1 MPVYDENSMLAMWP
15 VYRKSNKTLIEWPE
29 KTSWTNMLDLV
40 WNKNALHEPDSK
52 DSQTAWRQEWT
63 YHASV
68 SGGNKF
74 TGSGLIKFTKKGYL
88 IRSQLSL
95 ILALPL
101 SHFTCLMLKSM
112 LSTLRWLLLVC
123 LGIFFI
129 SCLFLGGI
137 GYLKLQTTMLCF
149 PQLSSYPHCMERMSL
164 TV

>member
-1 MPVYDENSMLAMWP
+1 MCP
-15 VYRKSNKTLIEWPE
+15 VYREINKILIEWPE

-40 WNKNALHEPDSK
+40 WNKNAFHELNSK
-52 DSQTAWRQEWT
+52 DNQTAWRQEWT

-74 TGSGLIKFTKKGYL
+74 TGSGLIKFTKNDYL

-101 SHFTCLMLKSM
+101 SHFACLMLKCM
-112 LSTLRWLLLVC
+112 LSTLRWFLLVC

-129 SCLFLGGI
+129 SCPFLGG
-137 GYLKLQTTMLCF
+137 GVDYLKLQTTMLCF
-149 PQLSSYPHCMERMSL
+149 S
-164 TV
+164 TA

>member
-15 VYRKSNKTLIEWPE
+15 VYRESIKTLIEWPE

-74 TGSGLIKFTKKGYL
+74 TGSGSIKFTKKWLLDKEPIEFDSSSAIKSLHVSYAKVNAEYSQMALTGVLGYL
-88 IRSQLSL
+88 FYLLSFFGGDWL
-95 ILALPL
+95 SETSNHHAL
-101 SHFTCLMLKSM
+101 F
-112 LSTLRWLLLVC
+112 STA
-123 LGIFFI
+123 
-129 SCLFLGGI
+129 
-137 GYLKLQTTMLCF
+137 
-149 PQLSSYPHCMERMSL
+149 
-164 TV
+164 